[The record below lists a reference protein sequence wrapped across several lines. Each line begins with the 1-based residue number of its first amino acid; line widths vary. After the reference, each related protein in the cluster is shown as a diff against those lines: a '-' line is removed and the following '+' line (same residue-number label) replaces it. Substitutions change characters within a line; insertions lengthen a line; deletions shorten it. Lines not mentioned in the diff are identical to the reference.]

1 MEKQITCQNFVM
13 RIYSFVPVVFI
24 LAYFEYLILNE
35 ILSIRTYFIVSII
48 LMIIFAC
55 IYFKCSKK
63 FVLRQL
69 VYNVKQNGICIKINK
84 NEILLDVLK
93 IKNVE
98 IKKIY
103 MYGISVEKL
112 TIRYNFDY
120 KSRVLVFYSEDLID
134 GQIEGQGLREFYNDL
149 NKIEAGL

>member
-13 RIYSFVPVVFI
+13 RIYSFVPMVFF

-35 ILSIRTYFIVSII
+35 ILSIRAYFIMSII

-63 FVLRQL
+63 FFLRQL

-120 KSRVLVFYSEDLID
+120 KGRVLVFYSEDLID

>member
-1 MEKQITCQNFVM
+1 
-13 RIYSFVPVVFI
+13 
-24 LAYFEYLILNE
+24 
-35 ILSIRTYFIVSII
+35 
-48 LMIIFAC
+48 
-55 IYFKCSKK
+55 
-63 FVLRQL
+63 
-69 VYNVKQNGICIKINK
+69 
-84 NEILLDVLK
+84 
-93 IKNVE
+93 
-98 IKKIY
+98 

>member
-1 MEKQITCQNFVM
+1 MYIMLSKIG
-13 RIYSFVPVVFI
+13 YVF
-24 LAYFEYLILNE
+24 
-35 ILSIRTYFIVSII
+35 
-48 LMIIFAC
+48 
-55 IYFKCSKK
+55 
-63 FVLRQL
+63 
-69 VYNVKQNGICIKINK
+69 KINK